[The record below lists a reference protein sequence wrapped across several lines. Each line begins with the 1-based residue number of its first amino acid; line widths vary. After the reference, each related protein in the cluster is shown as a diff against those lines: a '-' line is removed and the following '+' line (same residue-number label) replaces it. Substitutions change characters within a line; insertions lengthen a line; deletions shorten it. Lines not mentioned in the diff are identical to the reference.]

1 MKAVIY
7 VDLESTP
14 CGRHHFNKLRLYS
27 GGKMEIDSIL
37 P

>member
-1 MKAVIY
+1 MKVVIY

-14 CGRHHFNKLRLYS
+14 CGRHHFNELRLYS
-27 GGKMEIDSIL
+27 EGKMEIDSIL